1 MSSLLILA
9 GVLMILASALGVILT
24 AITLPG
30 TWAIIL
36 CSLLI
41 QWWSPGGPMPFDWWT
56 IGACVGLALLGEIF
70 EFGASAVGAK
80 KAGGS
85 KRGALGAAI
94 GSLIGAIAGA
104 PFLFLIGAIIGA
116 VLGAAIGAII
126 AERAW
131 VGRSWKESTI
141 VGSGAAAG
149 RLAASVVKVGIAG
162 VIGLVLTVAVF
173 NR

>member
-1 MSSLLILA
+1 MSWVLILA
-9 GVLMILASALGVILT
+9 SILMILSATLGVLLT

-30 TWAIIL
+30 TWFMLLAA
-36 CSLLI
+36 LLI
-41 QWWSPGGPMPFDWWT
+41 QWWSPGGSQPFDWWT
-56 IGACVGLALLGEIF
+56 LGACAGLALLGEIF
-70 EFGASAVGAK
+70 EFAASALGAK

-94 GSLIGAIAGA
+94 GSLVGAIAGA
-104 PFLFLIGAIIGA
+104 PFLFLVGAIIGA
-116 VLGAAIGAII
+116 VLGAALGAII

-131 VGRSWKESTI
+131 VGKTWKESTL

-149 RLAASVVKVGIAG
+149 RLAASVVKVAIAG
-162 VIGLVLTVAVF
+162 TIGVALVVAMF

>member
-1 MSSLLILA
+1 MSWLLILA
-9 GVLMILASALGVILT
+9 GVLMVLAAAAGVILT

-30 TWAIIL
+30 TWAIL
-36 CSLLI
+36 LAALLI
-41 QWWSPGGPMPFDWWT
+41 QWWSPGGPLPFDWWT
-56 IGACVGLALLGEIF
+56 LGACAALALAGEVF
-70 EFGASAVGAK
+70 EFGASALGAK

-85 KRGALGAAI
+85 SRGAIGAAV
-94 GSLIGAIAGA
+94 GSLLGAIAGA

-116 VLGAAIGAII
+116 VVGAALGAII

-131 VGRSWKESTI
+131 AGRTWKESGV

-149 RLAASVVKVGIAG
+149 RLAASIVKVGVAG
-162 VIGLVLTVAVF
+162 LIGVTLVVAVF